1 MAMDEMYLQTT
12 SRSVVEPQDL
22 QRVMRLWR
30 GIGRKPKCIAQ
41 YRILVEQILKCA
53 NIADYSVLSAD
64 LLRRLANVYAKRRHL
79 DPHKVL
85 RHWFSAFRA
94 FAWGLQQ
101 LGKSTGPLTLSR
113 SKTAIDPTIAAFH
126 DYGYSLCWSANT
138 LHIYERNL
146 NELRQFQIRHKCSW
160 PEPSLQDI
168 DLFLQAAATRW
179 KRTTVGGAAGTFRA
193 WLRFLFVTGRSKR
206 DLSSSVAL
214 PPSIAFPRPA
224 RALPWSII
232 RQFRRGIDTTTA
244 VGKRDLAQYLLLC
257 AYGLSSAEITNMK
270 FDDIDWNA
278 RILHIRRVKNGSTVD
293 LPLSDSVAKAI
304 AVYIEHGRP
313 PSTCR
318 NVFVRHGLPCGPL
331 SHSAIGQRVRYWA
344 ETARMNLPF
353 QGVHIF
359 RHSFAT
365 CQLERGVSLKM
376 IGDIL
381 GHRDTQTTS
390 IYVRSALE
398 RLRRL
403 ALPVPR

>member
-1 MAMDEMYLQTT
+1 MH
-12 SRSVVEPQDL
+12 
-22 QRVMRLWR
+22 LWR
-30 GIGRKPKCIAQ
+30 RIGRKPKCIAQ

-53 NIADYSVLSAD
+53 NTADCSALSAD
-64 LLRRLANVYAKRRHL
+64 LLKRLANVYARRRHL

-101 LGKSTGPLTLSR
+101 LGKSTGPLTV
-113 SKTAIDPTIAAFH
+113 SKSKAAIDPTIAAFH
-126 DYGYSLCWSANT
+126 DYGSSLCWSANT
-138 LHIYERNL
+138 LRSYERTL
-146 NELRQFQIRHKCSW
+146 NELRQFQVRRRRSW
-160 PEPSLQDI
+160 PEPSLKDI
-168 DLFLQAAATRW
+168 DRFLQAAAAHW

-224 RALPWSII
+224 RALPWSVI
-232 RQFRRGIDTTTA
+232 RQFRRGIDTTTT

-257 AYGLSSAEITNMK
+257 AYGLSNAEITNMK
-270 FDDIDWNA
+270 IDDIDWDA
-278 RILHIRRVKNGSTVD
+278 RILHICRVKNGSAVD
-293 LPLSDSVAKAI
+293 LPLSDAVAKAI
-304 AVYIEHGRP
+304 AVYIEQGRP
-313 PSTCR
+313 SSTCR
-318 NVFVRHGLPCGPL
+318 NVFVQHCIPFGPL
-331 SHSAIGQRVRYWA
+331 QHSAVGQRVKCWA
-344 ETARMNLPF
+344 ETAGLKLPF

-365 CQLERGVSLKM
+365 YQLERGVSLKM

-381 GHRDTQTTS
+381 GHCDTQTTS